1 MITESNPKELISE
14 INKTLFL
21 LEKNRT
27 LYENFEQKEL
37 PMLGKG
43 TSSAMIISQIVTDFY
58 TGIETLFHRISQFF
72 GNSIDKSSWHKDLLK
87 NMTLEIE
94 DKRAVVISDAT
105 ASALDELLRFRHF
118 RRYYFDTEY
127 DWERIEFI
135 TKKYLQ
141 SVEGVKKDLDNFIKF
156 LEKLA

>member
-1 MITESNPKELISE
+1 MITENNPNELISE

-21 LEKNRT
+21 LDKNRK

-43 TSSAMIISQIVTDFY
+43 TSSSMIISQIVTDFY

-87 NMTLEIE
+87 NMTLEIK
-94 DKRAVVISDAT
+94 DKRAAVIGDTT

-141 SVEGVKKDLDNFIKF
+141 SAEGIKKDLDNFINF